1 METQGLRD
9 QVTCETKTEGWK
21 KTSTLREDN
30 SGLFSPRP
38 KTLIIICV
46 FAFRLFKEGM
56 VEFYQVTYKKYI
68 VYNKTHRSVEALY
81 TSVLSFSLYAG
92 RDFC

>member
-1 METQGLRD
+1 MYLLTYANIWRDETMIIL
-9 QVTCETKTEGWK
+9 
-21 KTSTLREDN
+21 
-30 SGLFSPRP
+30 
-38 KTLIIICV
+38 LIIICV

-56 VEFYQVTYKKYI
+56 VEFYQVTYKKYT

-81 TSVLSFSLYAG
+81 KFVFSFSLYAG